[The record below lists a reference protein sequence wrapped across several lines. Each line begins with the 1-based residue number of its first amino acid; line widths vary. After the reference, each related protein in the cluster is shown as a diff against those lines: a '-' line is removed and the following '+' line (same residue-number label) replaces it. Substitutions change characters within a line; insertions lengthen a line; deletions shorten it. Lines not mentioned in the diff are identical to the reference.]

1 MAKQTGPTLIEGCFG
16 NVVFYK
22 LGEYYYARMKSS
34 LSGKRVK
41 KDPAFKK
48 TMEYAGLLANASTI
62 ASEIYRLTPLKKK
75 ERGTYRR
82 LVGRIM
88 NLLREEKTKDE
99 IIQELS
105 AKKKTILSITIKKSV
120 CEQQILFANSIIQE
134 ALSMPS
140 MESEWQLIASPG

>member
-1 MAKQTGPTLIEGCFG
+1 MAKQIGPTLIEGCFG

-62 ASEIYRLTPLKKK
+62 ASEIYSLTPLKKK

-82 LVGRIM
+82 LVGRVM
-88 NLLREEKTKDE
+88 NLLKEEKTKDE

-105 AKKKTILSITIKKSV
+105 VKKKIILSKTIRKNV
-120 CEQQILFANSIIQE
+120 CEQQIQFANAIIQE
-134 ALSMPS
+134 ALSIQR
-140 MESEWQLIASPG
+140 MESEWQLIPSPG